1 MSNFER
7 FENDRYY
14 FTDDMALKIL
24 GTRGSMSQLRH
35 KGKGP
40 VYSKLGPRVLYWGRD
55 LNAYLDAKIIVVQPK
70 ND

>member
-1 MSNFER
+1 MKR
-7 FENDRYY
+7 FDPDRYY
-14 FTDDMALKIL
+14 FTTDPALAIL

-55 LNAYLDAKIIVVQPK
+55 LNAYLDAKIVVVQPK
-70 ND
+70 NN